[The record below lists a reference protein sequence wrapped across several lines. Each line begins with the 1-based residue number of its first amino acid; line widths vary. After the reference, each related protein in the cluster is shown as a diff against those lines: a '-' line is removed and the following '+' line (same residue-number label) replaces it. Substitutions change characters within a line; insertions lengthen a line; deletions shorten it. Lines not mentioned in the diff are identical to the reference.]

1 MKKLGLALIAVLILT
16 GCSQKQE
23 ITTFMVTNDKK
34 ISALYNNEG
43 EQLTEYNYKTSQ
55 EIEKFGYI
63 VTNNKDQVGFINNQG
78 ELKIPFGEYQTL
90 RATDKM
96 LYATKKV
103 EKEGKVENN
112 IDYENLF
119 ILNGEG
125 EVLYTA
131 SKNLGIRRL
140 PDSNMNKQDINQSAL
155 PIIIKDKQ
163 YKVLYQ
169 DGQEFVSGEEEIVS
183 AHQVDHGKC
192 IIVNY
197 KDHSAFYDFAN
208 DEKGQLTEIDNI
220 GNYAIVAVDPLEDK
234 SAILYDK
241 TTQSLIGVNREEQ
254 KAFYEKIA
262 INQVRYDDINNILL
276 TQGNKTYL
284 YVLGNKPTEITSYY
298 KNGTNYLTRAS
309 QVYGPHQIHGKQTGV
324 KELNDCQL
332 YPTPYLIMKD
342 IYPVYMKK
350 KGYMYYNFAG
360 ESVIKDVYLEA
371 EPFDINGVA
380 IVKKDE
386 KGYSLIDESGNVKTT
401 NQYAQIKA
409 IGSVYYAVYNEN
421 GSYGIVDEGGKEVLP
436 IEYTTLPRSAYILYQ
451 NREYLLLNKNGR
463 SYLYDVKEDLEEVMS
478 IEGALEFN
486 EKGYFTDGSVYYTF
500 DGERIN

>member
-1 MKKLGLALIAVLILT
+1 MKKLGLALIAFLMLT
-16 GCSQKQE
+16 GCSHEQE
-23 ITTFMVTNDKK
+23 VTTFMIANDKK

-43 EQLTEYNYKTSQ
+43 EQLTEYNYKTYQ

-63 VTNNKDQVGFINNQG
+63 VTNNKDQVGFMDTQG
-78 ELKIPFGEYQTL
+78 ELTIPFGEYQTL
-90 RATDKM
+90 RAADKM

-112 IDYENLF
+112 IDHENLYV
-119 ILNGEG
+119 LNGEG
-125 EVLYTA
+125 EVLYSA
-131 SKNLGIRRL
+131 SKDLGIRQL
-140 PDSNMNKQDINQSAL
+140 PDSDMNKQVINQSTL

-183 AHQVDHGKC
+183 AYQVGHGKC
-192 IIVNY
+192 IVVNY
-197 KDHSAFYDFAN
+197 KDYSAFYDFAH
-208 DEKGQLTEIDNI
+208 DEKGKLTEIDNI
-220 GNYAIVAVDPLEDK
+220 GNYTIVAVDPLEEK

-241 TTQSLIGVNREEQ
+241 TAQSLIGINREEQ

-262 INQVRYDDINNILL
+262 INQVNYDDMNNILL
-276 TQGNKTYL
+276 THGNKTYI
-284 YVLGNKPTEITSYY
+284 YVLGSKPIEITSYY
-298 KNGTNYLTRAS
+298 KNGVNYLARAS
-309 QVYGPHQIHGKQTGV
+309 QVYGPHQIHGEQESV

-342 IYPVYMKK
+342 IYPVYMKN
-350 KGYMYYNFAG
+350 KGYVYYNFAG

-380 IVKKDE
+380 IVKKDD

-401 NQYAQIKA
+401 KQYAQIKA
-409 IGSVYYAVYNEN
+409 IGSVYYAAYQKN
-421 GSYGIVDEGGKEVLP
+421 GSYGIVDESGKEVLP
-436 IEYTTLPRSAYILYQ
+436 LEYTTLPRSAYIQYQ

-463 SYLYDVKEDLEEVMS
+463 SYLYDVKENLEEVIS